1 MVKAR
6 YVPYLFLAPAVV
18 LLLIFKVYPIALG
31 LKNSLYAP
39 GFIAGLDAFV
49 GFDNYTGLFA
59 DHVFWHSVY
68 VTLFFNVFVNP
79 IQIGLAF
86 GLALLLNARLKGIQA
101 FRSVSFIPIAVSLPI
116 ACILWNIM
124 LNPEQ
129 GVMNSILIGLG
140 FSPQPFLTSKDQAI
154 WIIILIATWK
164 GVGYWAVFLLA
175 GLQEVPQVLYE
186 AASIDGAGKWDRFRD
201 VTFPLM
207 KRPLTFVTVA
217 DTVANFLLF
226 APMYIL
232 TKGGPENSTNV
243 LMEESFNSAFVYSD
257 PGRASAIVILLLI
270 LILLIIGLQFRLLR
284 SKV

>member
-1 MVKAR
+1 M
-6 YVPYLFLAPAVV
+6 PYLFLFPAIA
-18 LLLIFKVYPIALG
+18 LLVIFKVYPILLG

-39 GFIAGLDAFV
+39 GFIAGLDSFV
-49 GFDNYTGLFA
+49 GLSNYAALFS
-59 DHVFWHSVY
+59 DKVFWNSVY
-68 VTLFFNVFVNP
+68 VTVFFNLFINP
-79 IQIGLAF
+79 IQIILAF
-86 GLALLLNARLKGIQA
+86 MLALLLNSKLKGIRS
-101 FRSVSFIPIAVSLPI
+101 FRSICFIPIAVSLPI

-124 LNPEQ
+124 MNPEQ
-129 GVMNSILIGLG
+129 GVINSILIALG
-140 FSPQPFLTSKDQAI
+140 FPQQPFLTSKDQAI
-154 WIIILIATWK
+154 WVIILIATWK

-175 GLQEVPQVLYE
+175 GLQEVPASLYE
-186 AASIDGAGKWDRFRD
+186 AASIDGAGKWDRFKH

-243 LMEESFNSAFVYSD
+243 LMEESFNNAFVYSD

-270 LILLIIGLQFRLLR
+270 LILIIIGVQFRLLR